1 MTITHFQPS
10 GLLELP
16 GLSQVI
22 VATGTRQVFIAGQT
36 PLTTEGV
43 LIGEGDLHAQA
54 VAVFQNLLT
63 CLRTVEAT
71 VADIVRS
78 TFYVVDLRPDSLDAI
93 YTAAFE
99 VFGDDLPRATS
110 TLVGVSALFHP
121 GQRFEVD
128 AIAMLD

>member
-10 GLLELP
+10 GILELP

-22 VATGTRQVFIAGQT
+22 VASGTRQVFIAGQT
-36 PLTTEGV
+36 PLTPDGV
-43 LIGEGDLHAQA
+43 LIGEGDLGAQA

-63 CLRTVEAT
+63 CLRAVEAT
-71 VADIVRS
+71 VADIVRM
-78 TFYVVDLRPDSLDAI
+78 TFYVVDLGPESVEAI
-93 YTAAFE
+93 YGAAFE
-99 VFGDDLPRATS
+99 VFGDDLPSATS

-128 AIAMLD
+128 AVAVLA

>member
-22 VATGTRQVFIAGQT
+22 VASGTRQVFIAGQT